1 MDLPQSRIR
10 WKARR
15 NLMDMAVYKIG
26 LMALNNKI
34 EIYYFACLIPF
45 PRKPR

>member
-15 NLMDMAVYKIG
+15 NLMDMAVYKMG
-26 LMALNNKI
+26 LMALKI
-34 EIYYFACLIPF
+34 TKQKCITMFV
-45 PRKPR
+45 